1 MSGDHF
7 TGGLVKIA
15 ANDKAQLWRTMLGDF
30 LGPLCQI
37 LVQLVQSI
45 LHAKTRSRT
54 VVLDDIL

>member
-7 TGGLVKIA
+7 TGGLVKITA
-15 ANDKAQLWRTMLGDF
+15 SDKVQLRRTVLGYF
-30 LGPLCQI
+30 LGPLRQV

-54 VVLDDIL
+54 VMLDNIL